1 MMTRIIFNLIIN
13 MKKTLTE
20 ELVRM
25 HSMMYGERIVEQEF
39 VDKFLKDIGYK
50 KEDDPTKA
58 DLVSGNVDEFFK
70 TLESAAQGGGISE
83 QQKGGMEFKKE
94 VESMQIGLILLGYD
108 LPAHGV
114 DGLFGPETADAVKKF
129 TNDHVTEDSG
139 KGISEAVSL
148 VGSNSNLIG
157 KPGQGT
163 HSASG
168 WENNNAWDVA
178 APVGTDV
185 RSLTNGTVL
194 RVRKG
199 DGEIKKSGVKKIYGD
214 QVKIQSN
221 DGPDVF
227 YTHIESTVNQG
238 DNVKEGD
245 VIGKIMTLPGM
256 PSHVHVAL
264 SYGNLSDYATGL
276 SNAVGGSESA
286 SSSDGSSSGTGKASK
301 EMLLK
306 MIELLKA
313 KNITSEDLKKLSD
326 PLKGG
331 ENISLS
337 GDWVDM
343 TKQLLRKYET
353 FSDTASWDENAY
365 RGGYGSGK
373 KLVNGKLEDVT
384 ANTTWTQQEAEDTLD
399 YELKNTF
406 GPIIANQLGMS
417 NWEKL
422 NDQQKASLVSLG
434 YNAGPY
440 YLTAREYG
448 KNIKRAIE
456 NGDMEAAA
464 AYIAQGPTTGASS
477 GRVYSGLARRR
488 AFESEVFLS

>member
-1 MMTRIIFNLIIN
+1 

-20 ELVRM
+20 ELRRM
-25 HSMMYGERIVEQEF
+25 HTMIYGEQIVEQEQF
-39 VDKFLKDIGYK
+39 VDNFLKSIGFK
-50 KEDDPTKA
+50 KEDEPEKA
-58 DLVSGNVDEFFK
+58 DLVDDNLDDFYD
-70 TLESAAQGGGISE
+70 TLESAAQSGGISE
-83 QQKGGMEFKKE
+83 QKSGGMEYQKD

-108 LPAHGV
+108 LPRFGV
-114 DGLFGPETADAVKKF
+114 DGLFGPETASAVKKF
-129 TNDHVTEDSG
+129 TNDHVKDDGG
-139 KGISEAVSL
+139 KDINEAVSL

-178 APVGTDV
+178 SPVGTDV
-185 RSLTNGTVL
+185 RSLTSGKVL

-199 DGEIKKSGVKKIYGD
+199 DGTMKKSGVKKIYGD
-214 QVKIQSN
+214 QVKVKSN

-227 YTHIESTVNQG
+227 YTHIDSTVNQG
-238 DNVKEGD
+238 DSVNAGD
-245 VIGKIMTLPGM
+245 VIGKIMTIPGM

-264 SYGNLSDYATGL
+264 SYGDLSDYDSGL
-276 SNAVGGSESA
+276 SNATGGSSSA
-286 SSSDGSSSGTGKASK
+286 SSGGSSSGMVKASK

-313 KNITSEDLKKLSD
+313 ENITSEDLKKLVD

-331 ENISLS
+331 GNISLS
-337 GDWVDM
+337 GDWVDI

-373 KLVNGKLEDVT
+373 KLVNGKLVDVT

-406 GPIIANQLGMS
+406 GPIIANQLGKS

-448 KNIKRAIE
+448 KNIKNAIE
-456 NGDMEAAA
+456 NGDMEEAA

>member
-1 MMTRIIFNLIIN
+1 

-20 ELVRM
+20 ELKRIHTM
-25 HSMMYGERIVEQEF
+25 IYGQQIVEQEQF
-39 VDKFLKDIGYK
+39 IDNFLKSIGFK
-50 KEDDPTKA
+50 KEDDPEKA
-58 DLVSGNVDEFFK
+58 DLVDNDVEDFYD
-70 TLESAAQGGGISE
+70 TLESAAEDGGISE

-108 LPAHGV
+108 LPKHGV
-114 DGLFGPETADAVKKF
+114 DGLFGSETANAVKKF
-129 TNDHVTEDSG
+129 TNDNVSEDGEKS
-139 KGISEAVSL
+139 INETVEL
-148 VGSNSNLIG
+148 VGSNTKLIG
-157 KPGQGT
+157 RPGQGT

-168 WENNNAWDVA
+168 WANNNAWDVA
-178 APVGTDV
+178 APVGADV
-185 RSLTNGTVL
+185 RSLTSGTVSA
-194 RVRKG
+194 VKKG
-199 DGEIKKSGVKKIYGD
+199 DGTIKKSGVKKIYGD
-214 QVKIQSN
+214 QVVVKSN
-221 DGPDVF
+221 DGPEVF
-227 YTHIESTVNQG
+227 YTHIESRVNQG
-238 DNVKEGD
+238 DSIKKGD

-264 SYGNLSDYATGL
+264 SYGNLSDYAAGL
-276 SNAVGGSESA
+276 SNASGGSGSES
-286 SSSDGSSSGTGKASK
+286 SNGGSSSGMVMASK

-313 KNITSEDLKKLSD
+313 ENITSEDLKKLID

-331 ENISLS
+331 GNVSLS

-373 KLVNGKLEDVT
+373 KLVNGKLVDVT
-384 ANTTWTQQEAEDTLD
+384 ADTTWTQQEAEDTLD

-406 GPIIANQLGMS
+406 GPIIASQLGKN

-448 KNIKRAIE
+448 KNIKNAIE
-456 NGDMEAAA
+456 NGDMEEAA
-464 AYIAQGPTTGASS
+464 AYIAQGPTTGAST
-477 GRVYSGLARRR
+477 GRAYSGLAKRR

>member
-1 MMTRIIFNLIIN
+1 

-20 ELVRM
+20 ELRRM
-25 HSMMYGERIVEQEF
+25 HTMIYGEQIVEQEQF
-39 VDKFLKDIGYK
+39 VDNFLKNIGFK
-50 KEDDPTKA
+50 KEDEPEKA
-58 DLVSGNVDEFFK
+58 DLVDDNLDDFYD
-70 TLESAAQGGGISE
+70 TLESAAQSGGISE
-83 QQKGGMEFKKE
+83 QKSGGMEYQKD

-108 LPAHGV
+108 LPRFGV
-114 DGLFGPETADAVKKF
+114 DGLFGPETASAVKKF
-129 TNDHVTEDSG
+129 TNDHVKDDGG
-139 KGISEAVSL
+139 KDINEAVSL

-178 APVGTDV
+178 SPVGTDV
-185 RSLTNGTVL
+185 RSLTSGKVL

-199 DGEIKKSGVKKIYGD
+199 DGTMKKSGVKKIYGD
-214 QVKIQSN
+214 QVKVKSN

-227 YTHIESTVNQG
+227 YTHIDSTVNQG
-238 DNVKEGD
+238 DSVNAGD
-245 VIGKIMTLPGM
+245 VIGKIMTIPGM

-264 SYGNLSDYATGL
+264 SYGDLSDYDSGL
-276 SNAVGGSESA
+276 SNATGGSSSA
-286 SSSDGSSSGTGKASK
+286 SSGGSSSGMVKASK

-313 KNITSEDLKKLSD
+313 ENITSEDLKKLVD

-331 ENISLS
+331 GNISLS
-337 GDWVDM
+337 GDWVDI

-373 KLVNGKLEDVT
+373 KLVNGKLVDVT

-406 GPIIANQLGMS
+406 GPIIANQLGKS

-448 KNIKRAIE
+448 KNIKNAIE
-456 NGDMEAAA
+456 NGDMEEAA